1 MDALIGVLFH
11 GLAAAMILYVV
22 AVGLSITMG
31 MMNFVNLAHGVFAMA
46 GGYIAIALMRETD
59 MSFWFAAPAAALAVA
74 VASVPMERLLYARLY
89 GASELDQVLFTIGLT
104 FVAMAVARFVF
115 GPLTLNPI
123 LPASLQAP
131 LDLGIRSVPAYRFL
145 IVAVGLTLF
154 VALTLAVERTSWG
167 ARLRATVDNR
177 RIAQTVGIRT
187 DLLFTWTFALGSG
200 LAAFGGALGAEFMP
214 IRPSYAIE
222 QLVYVLIVVSI
233 GGLGTIRGPFYAALL
248 LGIGDT
254 ACKYFVPEFGAFF
267 IFVALIALLLWR
279 PDGLTRRA

>member
-11 GLAAAMILYVV
+11 GLASAMILYVV

-46 GGYIAIALMRETD
+46 GGYVAIALMRETG
-59 MSFWFAAPAAALAVA
+59 MSFWFAAPVA
-74 VASVPMERLLYARLY
+74 GLIVAIASVPLERLLYARLY

-123 LPASLQAP
+123 LPAALQAP
-131 LDLGIRSVPAYRFL
+131 LDLGIQSVPAYRFL
-145 IVAVGLTLF
+145 IVVAGLTLF
-154 VALTLAVERTSWG
+154 VALTIAVERTSWG

-222 QLVYVLIVVSI
+222 QLTYVLIVVSI

>member
-1 MDALIGVLFH
+1 
-11 GLAAAMILYVV
+11 
-22 AVGLSITMG
+22 
-31 MMNFVNLAHGVFAMA
+31 
-46 GGYIAIALMRETD
+46 
-59 MSFWFAAPAAALAVA
+59 
-74 VASVPMERLLYARLY
+74 MERLLYARLY

-254 ACKYFVPEFGAFF
+254 ACKYFAPEFGAFF